1 MSSTQLFSYTG
12 RNSAGKLVKG
22 SMDAVSEAAVVSRMA
37 SLALSP
43 ITISR
48 SSENKGLKREISLPG
63 LKKKIKLKHLAVMS
77 RQMAT
82 MIGAGLSILRALDI
96 LSTQTENSALAKII
110 GQVHGD
116 VESGISTS
124 EAFSKHPNVF
134 PLLMIS
140 MIRAGESGGFLESA
154 LDAIAVNFEKEVK
167 LKGKIKSALTYP
179 VIVLIM
185 SMVSVVTML
194 VFIVP
199 VFEKMFKS
207 LGGKLPLPTMMLVYA
222 SRAMVWIGPIIIII
236 CVAFSFWWPEH
247 KNTEPV
253 RRRLDTFKLK
263 LPVFGLLIKKI
274 AIARFSRNFSD
285 MIHAGVPILQALKIV
300 GETSGNWVI
309 QDALEKVAE
318 SVREGNSISAP
329 LADHPVFPPMVV
341 QMIAVGEDA
350 GSLEVMLTK
359 IADFYD
365 QEVES
370 ATEQLTAMIEP
381 IMVAFLGVVIGGM
394 VIALYLPIFNI
405 SKLIK

>member
-1 MSSTQLFSYTG
+1 MATIQQFTYTG
-12 RNSAGKLVKG
+12 RNSAGKIIKG
-22 SMDAVSEAAVVSRMA
+22 SMEAPSEAAVVSRMA
-37 SLALSP
+37 SMALSP
-43 ITISR
+43 ITISK
-48 SSENKGLKREISLPG
+48 SSENRGLKRDISLPG
-63 LKKKIKLKHLAVMS
+63 FKKKIKLRELSIMS

-82 MIGAGLSILRALDI
+82 MIGAGLSILRSLDI
-96 LSTQTENSALAKII
+96 LADQTENRALAKVIR
-110 GQVHGD
+110 QVHDD
-116 VESGISTS
+116 VETGISTS
-124 EAFSKHPNVF
+124 DAFSKHPLVF

-140 MIRAGESGGFLESA
+140 MVRAGEAGGFLEGA
-154 LDAIAVNFEKEVK
+154 LDSIAVNFEKEVK

-185 SMVSVVTML
+185 SLVSVATML
-194 VFIVP
+194 IFIVP
-199 VFEKMFKS
+199 VFQKMFSS
-207 LGGKLPLPTMMLVYA
+207 LGGKLPLPTMMLVYM
-222 SRAMVWIGPIIIII
+222 SRAMVWVVPLVIVLGI
-236 CVAFSFWWPEH
+236 AFSFWWPEH

-253 RRRLDTFKLK
+253 RRRVDTVKLR

-285 MIHAGVPILQALKIV
+285 MIHAGVPILAALQIV

-309 QDALEKVAE
+309 QDSLKKVAA
-318 SVREGNSISAP
+318 SVREGNSISGP
-329 LADHPVFPPMVV
+329 LANYPVFPPMVV

-350 GSLEVMLTK
+350 GSLEVMLNK

-381 IMVAFLGVVIGGM
+381 LMVAFLGVVIGGM

>member
-1 MSSTQLFSYTG
+1 MATTESFTYVG
-12 RNSAGKLVKG
+12 RNSAGKVIKG
-22 SMDAVSEAAVVSRMA
+22 SLYAANEAAVVSRLA
-37 SLALSP
+37 SMSLSP
-43 ITISR
+43 ITIAKAA
-48 SSENKGLKREISLPG
+48 ENKGLRREISVPG
-63 LKKKIKLKHLAVMS
+63 FKKKIKLKHLAIMS

-82 MIGAGLSILRALDI
+82 MIGAGLSILRSLDI
-96 LSTQTENSALAKII
+96 LADQTENRALAKVIS
-110 GQVHGD
+110 QVHDD
-116 VESGISTS
+116 VETGMSTS
-124 EAFSKHPNVF
+124 DAFSKHSQVF
-134 PLLMIS
+134 PLLMVS
-140 MIRAGESGGFLESA
+140 MIRAGEAGGFLEGA
-154 LDAIAVNFEKEVK
+154 LDAVAVNFEKEVK

-185 SMVSVVTML
+185 SLVSVATML
-194 VFIVP
+194 IFIVP
-199 VFEKMFKS
+199 VFQKMFSS
-207 LGGKLPLPTMMLVYA
+207 LGGKLPLPTLMLVYM
-222 SRAMVWIGPIIIII
+222 SKAMVWVVPLVVILGI
-236 CVAFSFWWPEH
+236 AFSFWWPEH
-247 KNTEPV
+247 KNTDQV
-253 RRRLDTFKLK
+253 RRRLDTLKLK

-285 MIHAGVPILQALKIV
+285 MIHAGVPILAALQIV

-309 QDALEKVAE
+309 QDSLKKVAA

-329 LADHPVFPPMVV
+329 LANYPVFPPMVV

-350 GSLEVMLTK
+350 GSLEVMLNK

-381 IMVAFLGVVIGGM
+381 LMVAFLGVVIGGM

>member
-1 MSSTQLFSYTG
+1 MATIQSFTYTG
-12 RNSAGKLVKG
+12 RNSAGKIIRG
-22 SMDAVSEAAVVSRMA
+22 SLDATSESVVVSRMGA
-37 SLALSP
+37 MGLSP
-43 ITISR
+43 VTIAK
-48 SSENKGLKREISLPG
+48 SSSNSGLKRDVSLPG
-63 LKKKIKLKHLAVMS
+63 FTKKIRLKNLAIMS

-96 LSTQTENSALAKII
+96 LADQTENRALAKVIA
-110 GQVHGD
+110 QVHDD
-116 VESGISTS
+116 VETGMSTS
-124 EAFSKHPNVF
+124 DAFSKHSQVF
-134 PLLMIS
+134 PLLMVS
-140 MIRAGESGGFLESA
+140 MIRAGEAGGFLEGA
-154 LDAIAVNFEKEVK
+154 LDAVAVNFEKEVK

-185 SMVSVVTML
+185 SLVSVATML
-194 VFIVP
+194 IFIVP
-199 VFEKMFKS
+199 IFQKMFSS
-207 LGGKLPLPTMMLVYA
+207 LGGKLPLPTMMLVYM
-222 SRAMVWIGPIIIII
+222 SQAMVWIVPMLIAVGI
-236 CVAFSFWWPEH
+236 AFSFWWPEH
-247 KNTEPV
+247 KNTDQV
-253 RRRLDTFKLK
+253 RRRLDRIKLR
-263 LPVFGLLIKKI
+263 LPVFGILIKKI

-285 MIHAGVPILQALKIV
+285 MIHAGVPILSALQIV

-309 QDALEKVAE
+309 QDSLKKVAT

-329 LADHPVFPPMVV
+329 LANYPVFPPMVV

-350 GSLEVMLTK
+350 GSLEVMLNK

-381 IMVAFLGVVIGGM
+381 LMVAFLGVVIGGM

>member
-1 MSSTQLFSYTG
+1 MATIQQFTYAG
-12 RNSAGKLVKG
+12 RNSAGKIIKG
-22 SMDAVSEAAVVSRMA
+22 SMEAPSEAAVVSRMA
-37 SLALSP
+37 SMALSP
-43 ITISR
+43 ITISS
-48 SSENKGLKREISLPG
+48 SSENRGLKREISLPG
-63 LKKKIKLKHLAVMS
+63 FKKKIKLKELAIMS

-82 MIGAGLSILRALDI
+82 MIGAGLSILRSLDI
-96 LSTQTENSALAKII
+96 LADQTENRALAKVIR
-110 GQVHGD
+110 QVHDD
-116 VESGISTS
+116 VETGISTS
-124 EAFSKHPNVF
+124 DAFSKHPLVF

-140 MIRAGESGGFLESA
+140 MIRAGEAGGFLEGA
-154 LDAIAVNFEKEVK
+154 LDSIAVNFEKEVK

-185 SMVSVVTML
+185 SLVSVATML
-194 VFIVP
+194 IFIVP
-199 VFEKMFKS
+199 VFQKMFSS
-207 LGGKLPLPTMMLVYA
+207 LGGKLPLPTMMLIYM
-222 SRAMVWIGPIIIII
+222 SRAMVWVVPLVIVLGI
-236 CVAFSFWWPEH
+236 AFSFWWPEH

-253 RRRLDTFKLK
+253 RRRVDTVKLR

-285 MIHAGVPILQALKIV
+285 MIHAGVPILAALQIV

-309 QDALEKVAE
+309 QDSLKKVAA
-318 SVREGNSISAP
+318 SVREGNSISGP
-329 LADHPVFPPMVV
+329 LANYPVFPPMVV

-350 GSLEVMLTK
+350 GSLEVMLNK

-381 IMVAFLGVVIGGM
+381 LMVAFLGVVIGGM